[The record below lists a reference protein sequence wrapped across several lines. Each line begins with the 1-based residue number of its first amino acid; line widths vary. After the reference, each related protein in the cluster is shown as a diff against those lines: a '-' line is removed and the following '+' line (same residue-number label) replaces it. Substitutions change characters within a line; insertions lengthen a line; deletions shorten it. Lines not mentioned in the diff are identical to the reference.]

1 MIDRSWRPLRSNL
14 ARDYVEAL
22 GVSSHESRRC
32 RRMMIVAAVMS
43 NPRERHL
50 VKQRVD
56 VMEADLEPYEV
67 RR

>member
-1 MIDRSWRPLRSNL
+1 
-14 ARDYVEAL
+14 
-22 GVSSHESRRC
+22 
-32 RRMMIVAAVMS
+32 MMIVAAVMS